1 LPDENAFARPFPAI
15 VVIAEKSEL
24 ERYRDVVKV

>member
-1 LPDENAFARPFPAI
+1 MRTLLRVRFPAI